1 MPTIFKKEGYRF
13 FFYSADF
20 SEPKHVHV
28 EYGEGT
34 AKFWLLPLQLVSSHG
49 MKGHQLK
56 RARILIEEHVALI
69 EEKWDEFFSRKT

>member
-20 SEPKHVHV
+20 LEPKHVHV
-28 EYGEGT
+28 EYGGGT
-34 AKFWLLPLQLVSSHG
+34 AKFWLSPLQLVSSYG

-56 RARILIEEHVALI
+56 KARILIMEHVALI
-69 EEKWDEFFSRKT
+69 EERWNEFF